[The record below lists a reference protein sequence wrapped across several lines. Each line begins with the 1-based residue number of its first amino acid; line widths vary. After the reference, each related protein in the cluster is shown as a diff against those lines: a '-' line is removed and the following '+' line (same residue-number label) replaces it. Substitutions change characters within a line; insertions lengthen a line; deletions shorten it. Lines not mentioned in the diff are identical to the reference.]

1 MRVVK
6 SRKVKPMTRWMK
18 RRIQKSRARCHMN
31 ETSRVGANVEN
42 EVEVKGS
49 DESKEKSFTVK
60 RGAAPALQG

>member
-1 MRVVK
+1 M
-6 SRKVKPMTRWMK
+6 
-18 RRIQKSRARCHMN
+18 H